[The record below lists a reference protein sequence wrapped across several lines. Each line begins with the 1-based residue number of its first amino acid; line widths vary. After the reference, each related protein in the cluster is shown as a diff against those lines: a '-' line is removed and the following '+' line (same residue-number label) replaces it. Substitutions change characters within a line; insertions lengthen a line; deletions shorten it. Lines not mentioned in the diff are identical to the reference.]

1 MLKFCA
7 ESSYDGLMMR
17 YVALIFL
24 LALSGNSVW
33 AEGIFVPVNQTLQP
47 AGLQVELP
55 GLRPQVIALS
65 PDGKILVTSG
75 KTDELIVVAPETGKI
90 LQRVALPSGSA
101 KVEEAT
107 STRILEPDKGGQASY
122 TGLIFSPNGSR
133 IYLSAVNGSI
143 KVFGVNAKHSVR
155 ALGSFVLAANRKRHH
170 ASEIPTGLAIS
181 ADGKNLYVAWNVA
194 NELVELDAATGKTLR
209 TFDAGNLPYGVAL
222 ASGKIYVSN
231 WGGRR
236 VDANSLT
243 GKIGSSGMVRVDA
256 RHIANEGS
264 VTIVDLMVGQV
275 KKEMM
280 VGQHPSAVTVSPDG
294 RHVAVA
300 NDNSDSVTVID
311 TRTDEIVETISLRWH
326 DGDLFGASPNALTFD
341 AKGKILYVCNGGQN
355 AVAVVDFDP
364 GKSKIA
370 GLIPTGWFPGAI
382 AYDAV
387 RRAVYVANIKGKGS
401 GQSDAKGHK
410 GEFNSHQFFGT
421 LSLIPLGNKSEL
433 EKQTTVV
440 LESFRREVIEEAM
453 LPARADAKPRP
464 VPERAGEPS
473 PIKHV
478 IYIIKENRTYD
489 QVLGDMKEGNGDADL
504 CVFGEKVTP
513 NQHKMSRDFILL
525 DNTCCS
531 GVLSADGH
539 QWCDESLAT
548 AYMEKSF
555 AGFPRS
561 YPDGMDGGVDSMA
574 YSPSGFIWD
583 NVLSHGKTMR
593 NYGEF
598 TSGGVRWKDPK
609 RKGSP
614 SFVDT
619 YRDFLRGTGLTVV
632 YSTANIPT
640 FAPYLATNSVG
651 WSMEVPD
658 VFRAAK
664 FGEDLKRFEREG
676 AMPNFIIMCL
686 PNDHTSGTRQR
697 GPTPAARVADN
708 DLAMGQ
714 ILESLSHSI
723 FWKDTC
729 LFAIEDDPQA
739 GWDHVSSYRTTAYV
753 ASAYTKRHVTI
764 HHSYNQTSVIRTM
777 ELMLGLPPMN
787 QMDASA
793 TPMSECFNDEPDL
806 TPFTSVPN
814 QVPLDQLNPLARNIG
829 DPQQRLYA
837 LASNRLSLREAD
849 KCPEDL
855 LNRILWNAQKGS
867 SAPYPA
873 WAVTAGVKDA
883 DD

>member
-1 MLKFCA
+1 MIKMRNVCFSIVFTLLIPATVMA
-7 ESSYDGLMMR
+7 EPVS
-17 YVALIFL
+17 
-24 LALSGNSVW
+24 
-33 AEGIFVPVNQTLQP
+33 VPVNQILQP
-47 AGLQVELP
+47 AGLQVDLS

-65 PDGKILVTSG
+65 PDGKILATSG
-75 KTDELIVVAPETGKI
+75 KTGELIVLTPDTGKI
-90 LQRVALPSGSA
+90 LQRVALPSDSL
-101 KVEEAT
+101 KVQEAV
-107 STRILEPDKGGQASY
+107 SPRILAPDRNGQVSY
-122 TGLIFSPNGSR
+122 NGLVFSPDGSR
-133 IYLSAVNGSI
+133 LYLSAVNGSI
-143 KVFGVNAKHSVR
+143 KVFGINAHHIVQ
-155 ALGSFVLAANRKRHH
+155 ALGSFVLAPHSGRHH
-170 ASEIPTGLAIS
+170 ASEIPTGLALS
-181 ADGKNLYVAWNVA
+181 PDGKKLYVALNVA
-194 NELVELDAATGKTLR
+194 NQLAELEAATGKILR
-209 TFDAGNLPYGVAL
+209 EFNVGNLPYGVVL
-222 ASGKIYVSN
+222 ANGKIYVSY

-236 VDANSLT
+236 VDATSFT
-243 GKIGSSGMVRVDA
+243 GKIGSTGTVRVDA

-264 VTIVDLMVGQV
+264 VTIVDLTLGKV
-275 KKEMM
+275 KKEIM
-280 VGQHPSAVTVSPDG
+280 VGLHPSAVAVSPDG
-294 RHVAVA
+294 RHMVVA

-341 AKGKILYVCNGGQN
+341 AKGKNLYVCNGGQN
-355 AVAVVDFDP
+355 AVAVVAFDP
-364 GKSKIA
+364 GKSKIL

-382 AYDAV
+382 TYDAE

-401 GQSDAKGHK
+401 GQPDAEGHK

-421 LSLIPLGNKSEL
+421 LSLIPLGGKSEL

-440 LESFRREVIEEAM
+440 LESFRREVIEQAM
-453 LPARADAKPRP
+453 LPPRADAKPKP
-464 VPERAGEPS
+464 VPERSSEPS

-489 QVLGDMKEGNGDADL
+489 QVLGDMKEGNGNSDL
-504 CVFGEKVTP
+504 CVFGERVTP
-513 NQHKMSRDFILL
+513 NQHKMSREFVLL

-539 QWCDESLAT
+539 QWCDESMAT

-555 AGFPRS
+555 CGFPRS

-574 YSPSGFIWD
+574 YSPAGFIWD
-583 NVLSHGKTMR
+583 NVLSHGQTMR

-598 TSGGVRWKDPK
+598 TSGGVRWRDPK
-609 RKGSP
+609 RKGEP
-614 SFVDT
+614 SFVDA
-619 YRDFLRGTGLTVV
+619 YQDFLKGGNQTVV
-632 YSTANIPT
+632 YSRANIPT

-664 FGEDLKRFEREG
+664 FSEDLKRFEHED

-686 PNDHTSGTRQR
+686 PNDHTSGTRER

-714 ILESLSHSI
+714 ILEALSHSI

-753 ASAYTKRHVTI
+753 ASAYTKRHTTI

-777 ELMLGLPPMN
+777 ELILGLPPMN

-793 TPMSECFNDEPDL
+793 TPMFECFTDVPDL
-806 TPFTSVPN
+806 TPFNAVPN
-814 QVPLDQLNPLARNIG
+814 QIPLDQLNPLARNIG
-829 DPQQRLYA
+829 DPQKRLYA
-837 LASNRLSLREAD
+837 LTSNRLPLREAD

-867 SAPYPA
+867 APYPV
-873 WAVTAGVKDA
+873 WAITPGAKDA